1 MYADSAV
8 GGAGWPT
15 TTTLATTDA
24 TTWADIVI
32 AKAPPTL
39 TAWASVAPTI
49 DGVVG
54 ASEWAGA
61 SNEKFS
67 IGWTYV
73 GELWVMNDA
82 TNLYL
87 AVKITDT
94 SFAAA
99 DLLAFLFDNNNN
111 GVFEEA
117 GDDALG
123 LWASLAAF
131 TDGFVNRPGDVSP
144 DTDHGGTSDGQ
155 GRSSAS
161 GGFNYFEISHPL
173 DSADDVHDFSL
184 AAGNT
189 VGFYLSYMKASG
201 VYGGMWPF
209 SDPLTSLFTTTITT
223 TTNWAHVTVASAGGG
238 PHESRDRLQSID
250 C

>member
-1 MYADSAV
+1 
-8 GGAGWPT
+8 
-15 TTTLATTDA
+15 
-24 TTWADIVI
+24 
-32 AKAPPTL
+32 
-39 TAWASVAPTI
+39 
-49 DGVVG
+49 
-54 ASEWAGA
+54 
-61 SNEKFS
+61 
-67 IGWTYV
+67 
-73 GELWVMNDA
+73 MNDA

-87 AVKITDT
+87 AVKIADT

-223 TTNWAHVTVASAGGG
+223 TTNWAHVTVASAPVEVLTSLEIAFNPLTVDVGAVPSGATAITVKII
-238 PHESRDRLQSID
+238 PPRDRTG
-250 C
+250 